1 MNPFET
7 LYDYEKWAIRILT
20 IILLIFGFGF
30 GSHFIG
36 FNNPISDFIFR
47 YFIDSIINE
56 TSGDSGYNYVNTAG
70 YGLGLAL
77 FVVSLAGI
85 LRVAGVDGSDA
96 MLIALLPWVLWAP
109 LGEVVE
115 DAGLFSDSIAPWFVS
130 PGIHFHAAFWVVVAG
145 FIGHRVSVGPKKNT
159 HDAEVSLRH
168 LSALIVGAQAMIYCT
183 GVVGGNTFANNERVI
198 DNEVMWIIALFGV
211 ASPYWLAGSNIER
224 FDSIH
229 RMVYSSGVGGS
240 IVLFAILSGYAVQG
254 NGDDLTFWP
263 LFIVIGIPSLI
274 CYVIYNIG
282 KEYEQKSA
290 DLGYIPGILPPGV
303 TESEYLE
310 SEAKMKQDMSKIWR
324 RGVLASPAVLLPVGG
339 QIGDGIATW
348 IGIDYFGY
356 TEKHVVSSMVTDVLD
371 TSITF
376 TILKI
381 GIAGVICWF
390 FSQAVFEYR
399 QQHLRILIALCLMV
413 VGFAPAL
420 RNVFRLTLGV

>member
-30 GSHFIG
+30 GSHFVG
-36 FNNPISDFIFR
+36 FNNPISDFIFK

-145 FIGHRVSVGPKKNT
+145 FIGHRVSVAPKKNT

-254 NGDDLTFWP
+254 NGDDLTF
-263 LFIVIGIPSLI
+263 
-274 CYVIYNIG
+274 
-282 KEYEQKSA
+282 
-290 DLGYIPGILPPGV
+290 
-303 TESEYLE
+303 
-310 SEAKMKQDMSKIWR
+310 
-324 RGVLASPAVLLPVGG
+324 
-339 QIGDGIATW
+339 
-348 IGIDYFGY
+348 
-356 TEKHVVSSMVTDVLD
+356 
-371 TSITF
+371 
-376 TILKI
+376 
-381 GIAGVICWF
+381 
-390 FSQAVFEYR
+390 
-399 QQHLRILIALCLMV
+399 
-413 VGFAPAL
+413 
-420 RNVFRLTLGV
+420 